1 MEGSSKV
8 TVEYDD
14 PDGLFSLLSEQLQ
27 ARLPLRNLNWKSPS
41 RPLRSIDALHV
52 ELAPTHEQQNHGINL
67 TVPGTAGAVIKN
79 VEARQKSTVALP
91 SPRRHQIPGLHQT
104 PYLRIYLLRC
114 DDKEVYKANA
124 RKQLRDW
131 VKEHTPPS
139 HSASTSQQ
147 ENHDAFEWL
156 ILHVIVPD
164 TAAANEPRFSST
176 SNNSNNASDKSSS
189 SSRWTGKGSSTIY
202 ERLKTDFN
210 ESGKNAADRVAQVR
224 LSKTMAPP
232 PTIPST
238 NSTVPSYEISPQEQ
252 EQAWDDFIVK
262 MKALILM
269 SFDLRVAQYEED
281 IREREAQRSLP
292 GWNFCTFFL
301 LKEGLARGF
310 ESVGLVDDALVG
322 YDELSVGLDM
332 IIRDQASD
340 APNNQAASFLKFAED
355 LKDLVKET
363 SSTHEKGQQATLRL
377 FEQPLSPARKDYR
390 ELILSNNISVF
401 DFECYIFSR
410 QMALLLRRSNIRRPS
425 SKPGMDKRS
434 YSEPPMSQRISGQS
448 SSQSLAHRA
457 DETEDLGS
465 LIELCTRAL
474 SFIPASARAMRED
487 LNEASTSEGCERFE
501 STIENIVSSWIYAVV
516 QQVLSES
523 ATASLPAAV
532 FQDGPDSS
540 SSAKSFSHGKQQD
553 QKGFPA
559 RTSSLQSRRSG
570 STEPPWANV
579 PATSLTVF
587 DSTVFD
593 GGPRSAKEKSAKE
606 KSDSIYN
613 LNLEQLA
620 AHRAE
625 LYLLQRRVLEQAGSP
640 YGWLAGWSAISG
652 PQSDK
657 TVELSEVELDTAN
670 GDHPIRHDED
680 TGKLRTPS
688 ESKGLG
694 VQALFA
700 AVQSLDAFRALYISL
715 SERASKHCS
724 FARLPK
730 MAEQVLGDLAA
741 LKFETGDYA
750 MAAAYFQRIAPLYA
764 EDGWSLIEVTM
775 LKTYAHCLKI
785 LHRRDEYARVLLNLL
800 AKAAAMEKSCLA
812 SQRKQVHSPREG
824 KPNRLDDEGSEFVGQ
839 MTELVNFSSDLP
851 YKITVSM
858 NKYFDAV
865 RVDPTVHHFPDK
877 DGFEMQIKF
886 RYLFDD
892 DLDADAVKLRLVS
905 TAAGQMRELWLH
917 GNPSVRIKK
926 GERLL
931 WLGTNVSTLGH
942 FSLERLIIEAKKVV
956 FVHEFAP
963 KPAPSTTLK
972 LTTSS
977 AQLSANSMNAP
988 RILCYP
994 RSGALD
1000 VTVALGRFIYIDKT
1014 KTIEVTI
1021 HTADNEIRS
1030 LEVRLRAGS
1039 AGLRLDTNKAKAIKS
1054 NIDIHDK
1061 SDIGTIK
1068 FANIPANTTLTIQ
1081 VPYDIETSL
1090 REICIRPE
1098 ATYVTDRGEFHFL
1111 GNATISVELPL
1122 DVNVFDVFKEQAL
1135 FSKFTV
1141 RAATRIPLQL
1151 LSVELQQ
1158 SSHFV
1163 VASPSRSKSPSL
1175 VFPRGPASFTYK
1187 IVKADSGLPS
1197 TPETP
1202 LILTIKYRCMD
1213 EDILERVEELFRT
1226 ELDASSIADF
1236 APILLPTLRSKMI
1249 SGILDADFE
1258 RAAMLN
1264 IARLGSFE
1272 EMGWSEIIA
1281 SLPKARREVVSS
1293 WLQKWHDKSTIE
1305 LKTPLDSDYTTSHPP
1320 RTIIIAVDV
1329 PTIQVLHTASLSL
1342 PNLSSP
1348 NSAQPPLAAVGQA
1361 VRADLH
1367 IRHTRHWDRNDT
1379 LASTANLSHP
1389 SDPLDFV
1396 YEIHANPDIWL
1407 LGGERRAH
1415 FSSREG
1421 ETKTFALMLIPLVPG
1436 RHLLPRVEIRARGQ
1450 RPRGEEKSQQQGLG
1464 REGGNSVSCE
1474 TDYQSQAQTVMVIA
1488 DVKGTTV
1495 EMRVPGQGESGAV
1508 LVGSEQRRGEVL
1520 RMIG

>member
-1 MEGSSKV
+1 MNATNNRLAVCCVDGGQLKGYRDQGIILILKS
-8 TVEYDD
+8 VEYDD
-14 PDGLFSLLSEQLQ
+14 SDGLFPLVSEQLR

-52 ELAPTHEQQNHGINL
+52 ELIPTYGQQNHSVNL
-67 TVPGTAGAVIKN
+67 TVPGTSGAGSKN
-79 VEARQKSTVALP
+79 VEARQNAPVALP

-114 DDKEVYKANA
+114 DDKEIYKSNA

-139 HSASTSQQ
+139 HSFSASQQ

-176 SNNSNNASDKSSS
+176 TSNPNATSDKSSS

-210 ESGKNAADRVAQVR
+210 ESGKNAADRIAQVR
-224 LSKTMAPP
+224 LSKTTAPP

-238 NSTVPSYEISPQEQ
+238 VSSAPSYETSPQEQ
-252 EQAWDDFIVK
+252 EQAWDDFIIK

-340 APNNQAASFLKFAED
+340 APNNQAASFLKFTED
-355 LKDLVKET
+355 LNNLVQTT
-363 SSTHEKGQQATLRL
+363 SSTHEKEQQAMLRL
-377 FEQPLSPARKDYR
+377 FEQPLSPAGKDYR

-410 QMALLLRRSNIRRPS
+410 QMALLLRRSNIRRHTA
-425 SKPGMDKRS
+425 KPGMDKRS
-434 YSEPPMSQRISGQS
+434 YSEPPMSQRL
-448 SSQSLAHRA
+448 SSQASSPSLAYRA
-457 DETEDLGS
+457 DETEDLAS
-465 LIELCTRAL
+465 LVELCARAL
-474 SFIPASARAMRED
+474 SFIPAGARLMRGEI
-487 LNEASTSEGCERFE
+487 NEASASGGGKHSQ
-501 STIENIVSSWIYAVV
+501 STIENLVSSWIYAAA

-523 ATASLPAAV
+523 ATASLPASV
-532 FQDGPDSS
+532 FQEGPDSNS
-540 SSAKSFSHGKQQD
+540 SGKSFSHGKQQD
-553 QKGFPA
+553 QKGFPS

-570 STEPPWANV
+570 SVEPPWANT

-587 DSTVFD
+587 DSTAFD

-606 KSDSIYN
+606 KSDTIYN

-625 LYLLQRRVLEQAGSP
+625 LYLLQRRILEQTGSP
-640 YGWLAGWSAISG
+640 YGWQVGWPAILRAH
-652 PQSDK
+652 SDK
-657 TVELSEVELDTAN
+657 TVPLSEVELDTASE
-670 GDHPIRHDED
+670 DQSIRHNENLES
-680 TGKLRTPS
+680 LRPPS
-688 ESKGLG
+688 ESEGLC
-694 VQALFA
+694 VQALIT
-700 AVQSLDAFRALYISL
+700 AVQSLDAFRA
-715 SERASKHCS
+715 
-724 FARLPK
+724 
-730 MAEQVLGDLAA
+730 
-741 LKFETGDYA
+741 FETGDYA
-750 MAAAYFQRIAPLYA
+750 MAAAYFQRITPLYA

-775 LKTYAHCLKI
+775 LKTYAQCLKI

-800 AKAAAMEKSCLA
+800 AKAAAMEKSRSK
-812 SQRKQVHSPREG
+812 SQRKQVYSSPEEAS
-824 KPNRLDDEGSEFVGQ
+824 NWLDDEKSNVVGQ
-839 MTELVNFSSDLP
+839 MTELIKFSSDLP

-858 NKYFDAV
+858 TKYFDAV
-865 RVDPTVHHFPDK
+865 RVDPTVHHFHDQ

-886 RYLFDD
+886 RYLFED
-892 DLDADAVKLRLVS
+892 DLEADTVKLRLVS
-905 TAAGQMRELWLH
+905 TAAGQMRELWLQ

-926 GERLL
+926 GEQLL
-931 WLGTNVSTLGH
+931 WLGTNVSTPGH
-942 FSLERLIIEAKKVV
+942 FNLERLVIEAKKVV
-956 FVHEFAP
+956 FIHEFAP
-963 KPAPSTTLK
+963 KPAASTTLN

-977 AQLSANSMNAP
+977 AQLSATSINAP
-988 RILCYP
+988 RVLCYP

-1014 KTIEVTI
+1014 RTIEVTI
-1021 HTADNEIRS
+1021 HTADNQISS

-1039 AGLRLDTNKAKAIKS
+1039 AGLRLHTNKAKAIKGDV
-1054 NIDIHDK
+1054 DIQDK
-1061 SDIGTIK
+1061 SNIGTIK
-1068 FANIPANTTLTIQ
+1068 FADIPVNSTLAIQ
-1081 VPYDIETSL
+1081 VPYDVETTL
-1090 REICIRPE
+1090 REISIRPE
-1098 ATYVTDRGEFHFL
+1098 ATYTTERGEFVFL

-1151 LSVELQQ
+1151 LSIELEK

-1163 VASPSRSKSPSL
+1163 VASPSRSTPPSL

-1187 IVKADSGLPS
+1187 IVKIASGLSS

-1202 LILTIKYRCMD
+1202 LILTIKYRCID
-1213 EDILERVEELFRT
+1213 EDILERVQDLFRT
-1226 ELDASSIADF
+1226 ELNTSSIADL
-1236 APILLPTLRSKMI
+1236 APILVPTLRTRMM
-1249 SGILDADFE
+1249 SGVPDADYE
-1258 RAAMLN
+1258 RAAMLKT
-1264 IARLGSFE
+1264 ARLGSFE

-1281 SLPKARREVVSS
+1281 GLPKARREAVSS
-1293 WLQKWHDKSTIE
+1293 WLQKWHDRSTIE
-1305 LKTPLDSDYTTSHPP
+1305 LKTPVDSDYTTSHPP

-1348 NSAQPPLAAVGQA
+1348 NSTQPPLAAVGQA
-1361 VRADLH
+1361 LRADLH
-1367 IRHTRHWDRNDT
+1367 IRHTRHWDRNNT

-1396 YEIHANPDIWL
+1396 YDIHANPDIWL

-1415 FSSREG
+1415 FSAREG

-1436 RHLLPRVEIRARGQ
+1436 RHMLPRVEIRVRGQ
-1450 RPRGEEKSQQQGLG
+1450 RPRGEEKGQQQGSG
-1464 REGGNSVSCE
+1464 REGGSSVSCE
-1474 TDYQSQAQTVMVIA
+1474 TDYQSQAETVMVIA

-1495 EMRVPGQGESGAV
+1495 DLRVSGQAESDAV
-1508 LVGSEQRRGEVL
+1508 LVGSEERRGEAGRVT
-1520 RMIG
+1520 G